1 MSCRISRRM
10 LVALTLLVSGIGL
23 GPSSGLAQVPPPAK
37 DSKTDAAS
45 AGRFVVHEWGTFTTF
60 SGSNGVH
67 LDFRPLLDQE
77 LPHFVFDRASQ
88 HGYHWLGK
96 GRLKTRVRME
106 TPITYFYTDEERKI
120 HVDVEFP
127 QGLLTEFYPPVRS
140 QFPPFDET
148 IAMSA
153 DGEPIGNAK
162 LQWGEITLIPTAKLR
177 PAVSDPH
184 TAKLLGE
191 CLATRI
197 YPNAD
202 GNHYDAARHT
212 DSAIVHIRLKPAE
225 PQTDTLA
232 SWAPTGDYFEKFL
245 FYRGVGKF
253 DIPVTVTSDDNR
265 TLKVT
270 NHGKE
275 VLRGAIVYRLHGETL
290 TYGIVPDVQA
300 GKTVSVTEPHRQI
313 DLDTLSELMRQELID
328 AGLYDK
334 EATAMIHTWASSW
347 FNEQGT
353 RMFYLVPQAVTDREL
368 PLHVSPRPDELLRVM
383 VGRVEIMSAT
393 EEQRLLQV
401 VKQAAEQRTNEF
413 NQQLANGIETP
424 VVPIIVPDEFR
435 DLGRLAEP
443 ALHRLREVSHDAMIR
458 DEADAILAQL
468 ARDREVEEVQAR
480 EAAQASK

>member
-1 MSCRISRRM
+1 MSRRISCRM
-10 LVALTLLVSGIGL
+10 LVALMLLVSGIGL
-23 GPSSGLAQVPPPAK
+23 RPTSGLAQVSPPTE
-37 DSKTDAAS
+37 DSNTHAAS
-45 AGRFVVHEWGTFTTF
+45 TGKLIVHEWGTFTTF

-67 LDFRPLLDQE
+67 LDFRPLRDQE

-127 QGLLTEFYPPVRS
+127 HGLLTEFYPPVRS
-140 QFPPFDET
+140 QSPPFDET

-153 DGEPIGNAK
+153 EGEPIGNAK
-162 LQWGEITLIPTAKLR
+162 LDWGEITLIPTANLR

-184 TAKLLGE
+184 TARLLGE

-197 YPNAD
+197 YPDAD

-212 DSAIVHIRLKPAE
+212 DSALVHIRLNPVE
-225 PQTDTLA
+225 PQADSMA
-232 SWAPTGDYFEKFL
+232 SRAPTGDYFEKFL
-245 FYRGVGKF
+245 FYRGIGKF
-253 DIPVTVTSDDNR
+253 DVPVTVTSNNER

-275 VLRGAIVYRLHGETL
+275 VLRGAIVYRMHGETL
-290 TYGIVPDVQA
+290 TYGMVPDIQA
-300 GKTVSVTEPHRQI
+300 GETVSVAEPHRPI
-313 DLDTLSELMRQELID
+313 DLDTLSELMRQELVD
-328 AGLYDK
+328 AGLYEK
-334 EATAMIHTWASSW
+334 EATAMIRTWASSW
-347 FNEQGT
+347 FMEQGT

-368 PLHVSPRPDELLRVM
+368 PLHVSPRPDEILRVM
-383 VGRVEIMSAT
+383 VGRVEIMSAA
-393 EEQRLLQV
+393 EEQRLILV
-401 VKQAAEQRTNEF
+401 VKQAAEQRTNEM
-413 NQQLANGIETP
+413 NQQLAQGIEHP

-443 ALHRLREVSHDAMIR
+443 ALHRLREVSRETLVR

-468 ARDREVEEVQAR
+468 ARDREVEEIQAR
-480 EAAQASK
+480 EAAQASN